1 MECQNS
7 KDPDQTATVGVV
19 LSGSALFAK
28 ACLSQNLGSSRYIF
42 AGHNMGSEHDPET
55 DDCAPSERDDGKYVM
70 YPWAVDGYDKNNL
83 VSEVKPCSFRL
94 Y

>member
-1 MECQNS
+1 
-7 KDPDQTATVGVV
+7 
-19 LSGSALFAK
+19 
-28 ACLSQNLGSSRYIF
+28 
-42 AGHNMGSEHDPET
+42 MGSEHDPET

-83 VSEVKPCSFRL
+83 VSEVKHYSFRL